1 MRYMM
6 LLSGTSPSTPPP
18 PELFEAIMKLGGEA
32 TEAGVLLDTAGLL
45 PSAAGARVA
54 LAGGKVTVTDGPF
67 AESKELIGGFW
78 ILQTKSKAEVIEWVK
93 RVPFDSGEEIEI
105 RQISEAADFEPA
117 IKTPEGAATLAAE
130 TAFRAKQA
138 KR

>member
-67 AESKELIGGFW
+67 AESKELISYALYEVRSKEEAVQWASRFMTVHRDLWPGWIGTTD
-78 ILQTKSKAEVIEWVK
+78 ILQVMDAAGGPPAE
-93 RVPFDSGEEIEI
+93 
-105 RQISEAADFEPA
+105 
-117 IKTPEGAATLAAE
+117 
-130 TAFRAKQA
+130 
-138 KR
+138 

>member
-54 LAGGKVTVTDGPF
+54 LAENGGGYLDGDNAVAVVT
-67 AESKELIGGFW
+67 
-78 ILQTKSKAEVIEWVK
+78 ILT
-93 RVPFDSGEEIEI
+93 R
-105 RQISEAADFEPA
+105 
-117 IKTPEGAATLAAE
+117 
-130 TAFRAKQA
+130 
-138 KR
+138 

>member
-45 PSAAGARVA
+45 PSAAGARVT

-67 AESKELIGGFW
+67 TESKELVSYALYEVRSKEEAVEWASRFIKLHRDLWEGWAGQTD
-78 ILQTKSKAEVIEWVK
+78 ILQVM
-93 RVPFDSGEEIEI
+93 G
-105 RQISEAADFEPA
+105 
-117 IKTPEGAATLAAE
+117 PENFG
-130 TAFRAKQA
+130 
-138 KR
+138 